1 MNELLDVKEL
11 TLESENFIDYI
22 DVDDLTLKTYKV
34 GIESFLRYLQ
44 NKKINYPTRNDV
56 IAYRN
61 MLRGN
66 YSSNTVNT
74 YMIAVRKL
82 FKYLEI
88 NKKYEDITKDV
99 KGSKYSTTPKKEV
112 LSSEQIKSIYKNIKN
127 PRDRCLFSL
136 MCSTGL
142 RVCEI
147 STALIEDIKIY
158 NGELV
163 LFILGKKRDSK
174 CEYVKLS
181 AKVYNDILEYIG
193 DRKTGHIFISD
204 SNNNKDN
211 GLTTTSLRSIIKR
224 ILRENGIDK
233 DTISCHSLRRSFA
246 VISYELGNSI
256 YDIEQVLHHKSIS
269 TTERYLKQVSR
280 DKNKIEFDTS
290 TYLFGGS

>member
-1 MNELLDVKEL
+1 MNELLDVKKL

-34 GIESFLRYLQ
+34 GIESFLRYLK

-99 KGSKYSTTPKKEV
+99 KGSKYSTTPKKEI
-112 LSSEQIKSIYKNIKN
+112 LSSEQIQSIYKNIKN

-204 SNNNKDN
+204 SNNNKGN